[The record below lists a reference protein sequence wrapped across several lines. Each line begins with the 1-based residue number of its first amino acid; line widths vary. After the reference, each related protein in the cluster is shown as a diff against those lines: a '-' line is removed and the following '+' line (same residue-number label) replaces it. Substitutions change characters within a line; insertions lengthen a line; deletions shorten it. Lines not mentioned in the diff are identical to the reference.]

1 MSAEYAQFEKGE
13 QDWPA
18 ELTLAFLC
26 QVRVGLDRNDECRGC
41 NARCPEDSEAELGHP
56 VPIGARRGAIV
67 LGKCIEEHRRQARTA
82 ARPGVA
88 VTASA
93 QVVLGGIGII
103 GVGSCH

>member
-13 QDWPA
+13 PDWP

-93 QVVLGGIGII
+93 QVVLGRSII